1 MLIDAF
7 LTEVQADMEAVEKK
21 LPRLESN
28 PADGETWNGIIDFL
42 KKCVLRHLLRLFRAR
57 TNWRTPRCRNR
68 KTVRLTRSR
77 PF

>member
-28 PADGETWNGIIDFL
+28 PADGETWNGIIDFFEKVRFAAPFTAFPRAYKLAVAAL
-42 KKCVLRHLLRLFRAR
+42 KK
-57 TNWRTPRCRNR
+57 
-68 KTVRLTRSR
+68 
-77 PF
+77 